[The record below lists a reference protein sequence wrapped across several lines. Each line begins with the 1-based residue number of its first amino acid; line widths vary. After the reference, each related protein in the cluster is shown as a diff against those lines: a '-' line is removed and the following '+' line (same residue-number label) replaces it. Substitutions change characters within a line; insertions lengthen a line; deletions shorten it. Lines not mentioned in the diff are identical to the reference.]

1 MDENAFAEYLASLSE
16 LLPKEEPQTTVL
28 LPDSYTQ
35 KMAWHSNSHPDR
47 KIPVS
52 AEDNSARFQQMLK
65 YY

>member
-1 MDENAFAEYLASLSE
+1 MNEKDFAEYLASLSE
-16 LLPKEEPQTTVL
+16 LLPKEEPRPTAL

>member
-1 MDENAFAEYLASLSE
+1 MDENGFAKYLASLND